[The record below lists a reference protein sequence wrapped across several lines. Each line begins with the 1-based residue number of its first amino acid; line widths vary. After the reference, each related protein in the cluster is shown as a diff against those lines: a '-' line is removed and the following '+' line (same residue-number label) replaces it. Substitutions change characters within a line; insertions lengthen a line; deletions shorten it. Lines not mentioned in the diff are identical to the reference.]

1 MLGKT
6 TPSFYMYTS
15 DKKATSHM
23 MLGIHSTVVLV
34 LLTLILDWLVGSDS
48 VLLDCVELCGVCWQ
62 ISLSSVCNFFIYIFF
77 LTTERPKTLSCQKIE
92 NHIVLR

>member
-6 TPSFYMYTS
+6 TPSFFMYTR
-15 DKKATSHM
+15 DEKATSHM
-23 MLGIHSTVVLV
+23 MLGIHSTVVPV

-62 ISLSSVCNFFIYIFF
+62 ISLS
-77 LTTERPKTLSCQKIE
+77 
-92 NHIVLR
+92 

>member
-62 ISLSSVCNFFIYIFF
+62 ISLSSVCNFFIYFFF
-77 LTTERPKTLSCQKIE
+77 LLQSARKHFLARK
-92 NHIVLR
+92 